1 MSDPDQIREDIERTR
16 RELGADVDAL
26 ADKVSP
32 SSIAQRQT
40 DKVKGALGG
49 AVNSVKERVM
59 GVADDVKTAG
69 SSALHSAGGHASS
82 AGGSLSSAGSSVGSS
97 LSSAGSSVAAAPGR
111 AVSAAK
117 GNPLAVGLIAFGAGW
132 LVSSLIPATGKEQEL
147 ASNAKEAVAP
157 LKEKVTDAAKE
168 VAQNLKEPAQEAAQS
183 VKGTA
188 QEAVSTVKDEG
199 ASAASDLKGSA
210 QDAKQSVQDQTS

>member
-16 RELGADVDAL
+16 RELGSDVDAL

-40 DKVKGALGG
+40 DKVKGAVGG

-59 GVADDVKTAG
+59 GVTDDVKSAG
-69 SSALHSAGGHASS
+69 SSALHSAGDHASS
-82 AGGSLSSAGSSVGSS
+82 AGGGLSSAGSS
-97 LSSAGSSVAAAPGR
+97 LSAAPGR
-111 AVSAAK
+111 AVEKAK
-117 GNPLAVGLIAFGAGW
+117 GNPLAVGLIAFGLGW
-132 LVSSLIPATGKEQEL
+132 LVSSLIPATDKEQEL
-147 ASNAKEAVAP
+147 ASNAKDAVAP

-199 ASAASDLKGSA
+199 TSAASDLKGSA
-210 QDAKQSVQDQTS
+210 QDAKQAVQDRP

>member
-1 MSDPDQIREDIERTR
+1 MSDPDQIREEIERTR
-16 RELGADVDAL
+16 RELGTDVDAL
-26 ADKVSP
+26 AEKVSP

-40 DKVKGALGG
+40 DKVKSAVGG

-59 GVADDVKTAG
+59 GVADDVKSAG
-69 SSALHSAGGHASS
+69 SSALHSAGDHASS
-82 AGGSLSSAGSSVGSS
+82 AGGGLHSAGSSVGSS
-97 LSSAGSSVAAAPGR
+97 LSAAPGR
-111 AVSAAK
+111 AVEKAK
-117 GNPLAVGLIAFGAGW
+117 GNPLAVGLIAFGLGW
-132 LVSSLIPATGKEQEL
+132 LVSSLIPSTDKEQEL
-147 ASNAKEAVAP
+147 ASNAKEAAAP

-210 QDAKQSVQDQTS
+210 QDAKQSVQDSRTS

>member
-16 RELGADVDAL
+16 RELGSDVDAL

-40 DKVKGALGG
+40 DKVKGAVGG

-59 GVADDVKTAG
+59 GVADDVKSAG
-69 SSALHSAGGHASS
+69 SSALHSAGNHASS
-82 AGGSLSSAGSSVGSS
+82 TGGGLH
-97 LSSAGSSVAAAPGR
+97 SAGSSVADGLSSTGSNLSAASGR
-111 AVSAAK
+111 AVEKAK
-117 GNPLAVGLIAFGAGW
+117 GNPLAVGLIAFGLGW
-132 LVSSLIPATGKEQEL
+132 LVSSLIPATDKEQEL
-147 ASNAKEAVAP
+147 ASNAKDAVAP

-210 QDAKQSVQDQTS
+210 QDAKQAVQDRP

>member
-16 RELGADVDAL
+16 RELGSDVDAL

-40 DKVKGALGG
+40 DKVKGAVGG

-59 GVADDVKTAG
+59 GVTDDVKSAG

-82 AGGSLSSAGSSVGSS
+82 AGSS
-97 LSSAGSSVAAAPGR
+97 LSSAGSTLSAAPGR
-111 AVSAAK
+111 AVEKAK
-117 GNPLAVGLIAFGAGW
+117 GNPLAVGLIAFGLGW
-132 LVSSLIPATGKEQEL
+132 LVSSLIPSTDKEQEL

-168 VAQNLKEPAQEAAQS
+168 VAENLKEPAQEAAQS

-210 QDAKQSVQDQTS
+210 QDAKQAVQDKR